1 MNELHGEVNTNNNAA
16 GISATP
22 HEDNLRYFD
31 VIITGPD
38 SSPYQGTFDIFVAG
52 FDLPR
57 KQEEFLNWNCF
68 FRKTTLCAHLKC
80 VS

>member
-1 MNELHGEVNTNNNAA
+1 MFVYICIKIYNYQA

-38 SSPYQGTFDIFVAG
+38 SSPYQGTLII
-52 FDLPR
+52 R
-57 KQEEFLNWNCF
+57 TK
-68 FRKTTLCAHLKC
+68 
-80 VS
+80 